1 MFRIEKLVMHNFGAY
16 YDKQEIVFP
25 SDNGVC
31 IVWGENGFGKTTITN
46 AFRYVLWDT
55 IYGRKRVIRDPK
67 SFVNTDAANLGKDML
82 VELLLNVEGE
92 KYTIT
97 RGLRNMGAGN
107 YQNIFSIEHNGQ
119 LFGPDEANEWLNNLL
134 PFEISRFYVFDGE
147 LLDEY
152 EDLLEEGS
160 VSGEKLKSSIEDIL
174 GIPVLINARE
184 NLKTLVSEA
193 DTEVQKE
200 ASKSKDT
207 EQWAISLAGA
217 NEKKQE
223 LLESKCALENELKEK
238 TNECSDIEERLK
250 SNSKLSELITKKNDL
265 ETSIHKLEQKI
276 EEKSTKIKDKID
288 SIWKYEVCDIA
299 TSMVKQELADTA
311 DLNEAKRK
319 CSHFEYV
326 SEFLEQQL
334 KHDGEHCPLCNSPH
348 SNSTLNSILSE
359 FKKNRNGLLSK
370 EDEDKLRK
378 SQEKV
383 SALQSLCAP
392 QLDFGYTRDLID
404 EVREDEAELI
414 LSNNALTDYYD
425 QIKNFGG
432 NNPDIEA
439 EIASLPGKLKIALK
453 VIEEL
458 KQGLEDNKKALEL
471 VDKSIENCNA
481 NIKRLSSDKGANNA
495 TAKRDFVNKLYLTFD
510 ESIASFRDQ
519 IRENVE
525 RDATDSFKKIC
536 HQDEFNALKI
546 NDNFGLHILKTD
558 GSIVPNRSSGY
569 EQVVAISLISGLHKN
584 APIAGPV
591 FLDSTFQRVDIK
603 HKIRT
608 LQNLSV
614 LSDQIII
621 LAYPKEI
628 GDENEVRKVLGN
640 QLKKEINIKQLSSSK
655 SYFD

>member
-1 MFRIEKLVMHNFGAY
+1 MFRIEKLIMHNFGAY
-16 YDKQEIVFP
+16 YDKQEIDFP

-46 AFRYVLWDT
+46 AFRYVLWNV

-67 SFVNTDAANLGKDML
+67 SFVNTEAVKLGKDMY
-82 VELLLNVEGE
+82 VELLLNVEGD

-97 RGLRNMGAGN
+97 RGLRNILGN
-107 YQNIFSIEHNGQ
+107 YQDIFSIGHNGQ
-119 LFGPDEANEWLNNLL
+119 LFSPNEANEWLNNLL

-160 VSGEKLKSSIEDIL
+160 LSGEKLKSSIEDIL

-200 ASKSKDT
+200 ASKSEETK
-207 EQWAISLAGA
+207 QWAITLASA

-223 LLESKCALENELKEK
+223 LLESKNSLEQSLKEK
-238 TNECSDIEERLK
+238 NDEYTDIEEKLK
-250 SNSKLSELITKKNDL
+250 SNAQLSVLITKKNDL
-265 ETSIHKLEQKI
+265 ESSIAKLEQEIKNKRLKI
-276 EEKSTKIKDKID
+276 NAKID
-288 SIWKYEVCDIA
+288 SIWENEVCEIA
-299 TSMVKQELADTA
+299 NSMVAKELAETA
-311 DLNEAKRK
+311 DLNQAKK
-319 CSHFEYV
+319 KSSHFEYI
-326 SEFLEQQL
+326 SEFLEQHI
-334 KHDGEHCPLCNSPH
+334 KEDGVHCPICKSPH
-348 SNSTLNSILSE
+348 STDSLKAILAE
-359 FKKNRNGLLSK
+359 FEEKQQGLLTK
-370 EDEDKLRK
+370 EEEERLKK

-383 SALQSLCAP
+383 SALQSIRV
-392 QLDFGYTRDLID
+392 QSSDMTYTKDLID
-404 EVREDEAELI
+404 TIREDEAELI
-414 LSNNALTDYYD
+414 LSENELKDYYD
-425 QIKNFGG
+425 KIKNFGG
-432 NNPDIEA
+432 DNPDIEA
-439 EIASLPGKLKIALK
+439 EIAALPGRLKTVLKIIDEIRK
-453 VIEEL
+453 
-458 KQGLEDNKKALEL
+458 GLEQNQEALEL
-471 VDKSIENCNA
+471 VNKSIENCNI
-481 NIKRLSSDKGANNA
+481 NIKKLSSAKGSNDA
-495 TAKRDFVNKLYLTFD
+495 TLRRDIVNKLYLTFA
-510 ESIASFRDQ
+510 ESIASFRDK
-519 IRENVE
+519 IRSNVE
-525 RDATDSFKKIC
+525 RDATNSFKKIS
-536 HQDEFNALKI
+536 HQEEFSALKI
-546 NDNFGLHILKTD
+546 NDNFGLHILKND

-614 LSDQIII
+614 LSNQIII

-628 GDENEVRKVLGN
+628 GDENEVRKELGN

>member
-92 KYTIT
+92 KYTIS

-223 LLESKCALENELKEK
+223 LLESKSALENELKEK
-238 TNECSDIEERLK
+238 TDECSDIEERLK
-250 SNSKLSELITKKNDL
+250 SN
-265 ETSIHKLEQKI
+265 H
-276 EEKSTKIKDKID
+276 
-288 SIWKYEVCDIA
+288 
-299 TSMVKQELADTA
+299 
-311 DLNEAKRK
+311 
-319 CSHFEYV
+319 
-326 SEFLEQQL
+326 
-334 KHDGEHCPLCNSPH
+334 
-348 SNSTLNSILSE
+348 
-359 FKKNRNGLLSK
+359 LL
-370 EDEDKLRK
+370 
-378 SQEKV
+378 
-383 SALQSLCAP
+383 LQSRQILLIQHLNHISIITDLSLQVFCNGFFMFCAHNDTLCC
-392 QLDFGYTRDLID
+392 FCY
-404 EVREDEAELI
+404 
-414 LSNNALTDYYD
+414 
-425 QIKNFGG
+425 
-432 NNPDIEA
+432 
-439 EIASLPGKLKIALK
+439 AS
-453 VIEEL
+453 
-458 KQGLEDNKKALEL
+458 
-471 VDKSIENCNA
+471 S
-481 NIKRLSSDKGANNA
+481 
-495 TAKRDFVNKLYLTFD
+495 
-510 ESIASFRDQ
+510 
-519 IRENVE
+519 
-525 RDATDSFKKIC
+525 
-536 HQDEFNALKI
+536 
-546 NDNFGLHILKTD
+546 
-558 GSIVPNRSSGY
+558 
-569 EQVVAISLISGLHKN
+569 
-584 APIAGPV
+584 
-591 FLDSTFQRVDIK
+591 
-603 HKIRT
+603 
-608 LQNLSV
+608 
-614 LSDQIII
+614 
-621 LAYPKEI
+621 
-628 GDENEVRKVLGN
+628 
-640 QLKKEINIKQLSSSK
+640 
-655 SYFD
+655 